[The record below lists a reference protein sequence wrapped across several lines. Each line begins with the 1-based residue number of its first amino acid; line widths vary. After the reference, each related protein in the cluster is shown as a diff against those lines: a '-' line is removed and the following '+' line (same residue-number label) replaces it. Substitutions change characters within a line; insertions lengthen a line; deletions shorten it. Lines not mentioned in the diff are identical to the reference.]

1 MTLLL
6 ATGRAY
12 RILKRSKRGCE
23 KTLDQEGG
31 LNLSRRQEDT
41 PRIKGIYVESG
52 RVSSSEL
59 GKGRGPGSFAWRVG
73 DREGDFLKM
82 LAQEATLTRREGIFS
97 QVWLQGSPRGRQA
110 LT

>member
-41 PRIKGIYVESG
+41 PQITGISVESG

-59 GKGRGPGSFAWRVG
+59 GKGSFAWRVG